1 MNPAVGRARRWSQLL
16 ALLGG
21 LVAGTATAA
30 QPMTV
35 QVQVIY
41 ATNAESGIDPAL
53 APHAQS
59 FASFRY
65 SAWRRLSVQMIRL
78 SELATGSM
86 ELPGARRLDLVPQ
99 RLSPESAEL
108 RVTVSEA
115 GRKLVASDIRLVP
128 GGQPVL
134 VGGFRHQDGVL
145 FLAIQALR

>member
-1 MNPAVGRARRWSQLL
+1 MNPAVSCARRWSWLL
-16 ALLGG
+16 ALLGA
-21 LVAGTATAA
+21 LVVETATAA

-41 ATNAESGIDPAL
+41 ATNAESGVDPAL

-65 SAWRRLSVQMIRL
+65 SAWRRLAVQTMRL
-78 SELATGSM
+78 SESATGSM
-86 ELPGARRLDLVPQ
+86 ELPGARRLDLVPR
-99 RLSPESAEL
+99 RLSPESADL

-134 VGGFRHQDGVL
+134 VGGFKHQDGVL
-145 FLAIQALR
+145 FLAIQAIR

>member
-1 MNPAVGRARRWSQLL
+1 MNPAVSCARRWSWLL
-16 ALLGG
+16 ALLGA
-21 LVAGTATAA
+21 LVVETATAA

-65 SAWRRLSVQMIRL
+65 SAWRRIGVQTMRL
-78 SELATGSM
+78 SESGTGSM
-86 ELPGARRLDLVPQ
+86 ELPGARRLDLVPH
-99 RLSPESAEL
+99 RLSAESADL

-115 GRKLVASDIRLVP
+115 GRKLVASEIRLVP

-134 VGGFRHQDGVL
+134 VGGFKHQDGVL
-145 FLAIQALR
+145 FLAIQAIR

>member
-1 MNPAVGRARRWSQLL
+1 MSEAVARARLLLRLL

-21 LVAGTATAA
+21 LVVGTAFAA
-30 QPMTV
+30 QTMAV

-41 ATNAESGIDPAL
+41 ATNTESGIDPVL
-53 APHAQS
+53 VPHAQS

-65 SAWRRLSVQMIRL
+65 SAWRRLGVQTIRL
-78 SELATGSM
+78 SGSGSGAMGLPGGRHLELAS
-86 ELPGARRLDLVPQ
+86 RRLSAD
-99 RLSPESAEL
+99 SAEL
-108 RVTVSEA
+108 RVTVSEG

-134 VGGFRHQDGVL
+134 VGGFKHQDGVL